1 MLKIYLDSVVIY
13 FIIYMSTGLL
23 FKKDFIKARDRL
35 RKELNDNSKNYGV
48 IRTTLDYLIISF
60 IPVIRFIGLF
70 GKFWLIVD
78 TDGYIK
84 KAKEKHK

>member
-23 FKKDFIKARDRL
+23 FKKNFIKARDRL
-35 RKELNDNSKNYGV
+35 RKELNDNSKKYGV
-48 IRTTLDYLIISF
+48 IRTTIDYLIISF

-70 GKFWLIVD
+70 GKVWLIID

-84 KAKEKHK
+84 KAKEKYK